1 MKLDLSTN
9 EVWPMA
15 VLMAQAILQKQ
26 FEGKGVQREAKPAAK
41 PSGDTV
47 EVRNHFRKRKG
58 SMSAARF
65 INQLRDFL
73 TETGMTYEQIEIAV
87 NGRATS
93 TVTRW
98 VRGASA
104 PRKDSQDK
112 FIAFMKNYKATN

>member
-1 MKLDLSTN
+1 MKLDLSSN

-41 PSGDTV
+41 PSDDI
-47 EVRNHFRKRKG
+47 EVKNHFRKRRG
-58 SMSAARF
+58 SKSAARF
-65 INQLRDFL
+65 TNQLRDFL
-73 TETGMTYEQIEIAV
+73 NETGMTYEQIEIAV

-98 VRGASA
+98 IRGASA

-112 FIAFMKNYKATN
+112 FMAFMKNYKATN